1 MRRKGSEG
9 ERSREGGKVRR
20 EDREKKNRVRGK
32 EKKRGG
38 EGGEGKKEERKEGW
52 KRVRRGEEREVE
64 NE

>member
-1 MRRKGSEG
+1 MRKGGEG
-9 ERSREGGKVRR
+9 DRSKEGGKVRR
-20 EDREKKNRVRGK
+20 EGREKKKRVRGK
-32 EKKRGG
+32 EKGGG